1 MSQCPGNAI
10 IPLLQDLQIKRKSA
24 LGITESKEE
33 LIKKERRRHIV
44 RLLLGAVLI
53 LIEVIIFFIVWKEF
67 FNPYIRRPY
76 RFKGNYF
83 LAGIYAVLLLIFGN
97 IYGGMKIGYY
107 KVFDIILSQSVSI
120 IITNAVTYIA
130 VIIPI
135 ATWYLSPVPII
146 IMTLINIGLIIIW
159 SIAANRIFVSAFPPQ
174 RLYFIYGSDED
185 RLAEKFITRPDR
197 YLLCG
202 SEKVEAD
209 HGAGG
214 NTASTACIAEK
225 LAEKC
230 EGYDGVIIGDIS
242 AELRNDL
249 LKQCFVRK
257 IRTYTLPKL
266 TDVILKSSET
276 LHIFDSPVFLNRN
289 HGLTVEQAFVKRCI
303 DIVLS
308 GIALIILSP
317 VFLITAA
324 AIKLEDGGPVFFRQ
338 DRCTI
343 HGRVFSILKFRSMI
357 VGAEKE
363 GISIPAT
370 EKDPRITK
378 VGAFIRATRIDE
390 LPQLVNILKGD
401 MSIVGPRPER
411 VEHVEK
417 YSREI
422 PEFSYRLMVKGGLT
436 GYAQIYGKYNTTAYD
451 KLKLDLMYIQNYSLL
466 LDVELILK
474 TLKIVLTKESTE
486 GFDEKTSEEMGRK

>member
-1 MSQCPGNAI
+1 M
-10 IPLLQDLQIKRKSA
+10 
-24 LGITESKEE
+24 
-33 LIKKERRRHIV
+33 

-53 LIEVIIFFIVWKEF
+53 LIEAIIFFIVWKEF

-83 LAGIYAVLLLIFGN
+83 LAGIYTVLLLIFGN

-135 ATWYLSPVPII
+135 ATWYLSPLPIMG
-146 IMTLINIGLIIIW
+146 MTVINILIIIVW
-159 SIAANRIFVSAFPPQ
+159 SIAANRIFVSSFPPQ
-174 RLYFIYGSDED
+174 RLFLFYGSEED
-185 RLAEKFITRPDR
+185 KLAAKFITRPDR
-197 YLLCG
+197 YKLCG
-202 SEKVEAD
+202 SEKVE
-209 HGAGG
+209 GE
-214 NTASTACIAEK
+214 NFAES
-225 LAEKC
+225 LAKKC
-230 EGYDGVIIGDIS
+230 EAYDGVIIGDIS

-257 IRTYTLPKL
+257 IRTYTLPKI

-289 HGLTVEQAFVKRCI
+289 HGLTAEQAFVKRGM

-308 GIALIILSP
+308 GLALIILSP
-317 VFLITAA
+317 VFLITAL

-343 HGRVFSILKFRSMI
+343 YGRVFSIFKFRSMI

-363 GISIPAT
+363 GVSVPAT

-390 LPQLVNILKGD
+390 LPQLINILKGD

-417 YSREI
+417 YSAEI

-436 GYAQIYGKYNTTAYD
+436 GYAQVYGKYNTTAYD

-466 LDVELILK
+466 LDIELIFK
-474 TLKIVLTKESTE
+474 TIKILFTRESTE
-486 GFDEKTSEEMGRK
+486 GFSEERSEEMGRKD

>member
-1 MSQCPGNAI
+1 M
-10 IPLLQDLQIKRKSA
+10 
-24 LGITESKEE
+24 
-33 LIKKERRRHIV
+33 V

-53 LIEVIIFFIVWKEF
+53 LIEAAIFFIVWKEF

-83 LAGIYAVLLLIFGN
+83 LAGIYTVLLLIFGN
-97 IYGGMKIGYY
+97 IYGGMMIGYY
-107 KVFDIILSQSVSI
+107 KVFDLILSQSVSI

-135 ATWYLSPVPII
+135 ATWYLSPLPLMV
-146 IMTLINIGLIIIW
+146 MTAINILIIIVW
-159 SIAANRIFVSAFPPQ
+159 SITANRIFVKAFPPH
-174 RLYFIYGSDED
+174 RLFLFYGSEED
-185 RLAEKFITRPDR
+185 KLAAKFISRPDR
-197 YLLCG
+197 YVLCG
-202 SEKVEAD
+202 SEKVEGKDLTKAEVTKAD
-209 HGAGG
+209 AAKSELVDGLFE
-214 NTASTACIAEK
+214 NQESSVD
-225 LAEKC
+225 LAESLAKKC
-230 EGYDGVIIGDIS
+230 EAYDGVIIGDIS
-242 AELRNDL
+242 SELRNDL

-257 IRTYTLPKL
+257 IRTYTLPKI

-289 HGLTVEQAFVKRCI
+289 HGLTAEQAFVKRGM

-308 GIALIILSP
+308 GLALIILSP
-317 VFLITAA
+317 VFLITAL

-343 HGRVFSILKFRSMI
+343 YGRVFSIFKFRSMI

-363 GISIPAT
+363 GVSVPAT

-390 LPQLVNILKGD
+390 LPQLINILKGD

-417 YSREI
+417 YSAEI

-436 GYAQIYGKYNTTAYD
+436 GYAQVYGKYNTTAYD
-451 KLKLDLMYIQNYSLL
+451 KLKLDLMYIQNYSLI
-466 LDVELILK
+466 LDIELIFK
-474 TLKIVLTKESTE
+474 TIKILFTRESTE
-486 GFDEKTSEEMGRK
+486 GFSEERSEEMGRKD

>member
-1 MSQCPGNAI
+1 M
-10 IPLLQDLQIKRKSA
+10 
-24 LGITESKEE
+24 
-33 LIKKERRRHIV
+33 

-53 LIEVIIFFIVWKEF
+53 LIEAIIFFIVWKEF

-83 LAGIYAVLLLIFGN
+83 LAGIYTVLLLIFGN

-135 ATWYLSPVPII
+135 ATWYLSPLPIMG
-146 IMTLINIGLIIIW
+146 MTVINILIIIVW
-159 SIAANRIFVSAFPPQ
+159 SIAANRIFVSSFPPQ
-174 RLYFIYGSDED
+174 RLLLFYGSEED
-185 RLAEKFITRPDR
+185 KLAAKFITRPDR
-197 YLLCG
+197 YELCG
-202 SEKVEAD
+202 SEKVE
-209 HGAGG
+209 GE
-214 NTASTACIAEK
+214 NFAES
-225 LAEKC
+225 LAKKC
-230 EGYDGVIIGDIS
+230 EAYDGVIIGDIS

-257 IRTYTLPKL
+257 IRTYTLPKI

-289 HGLTVEQAFVKRCI
+289 HGLTAEQAFVKRGM

-308 GIALIILSP
+308 GLALIILSP
-317 VFLITAA
+317 VFLITAL

-343 HGRVFSILKFRSMI
+343 YGRVFSIFKFRSMI

-363 GISIPAT
+363 GVSAPAT
-370 EKDPRITK
+370 EKDPRITR

-390 LPQLVNILKGD
+390 LPQLINILKGD

-417 YSREI
+417 YSAEI

-436 GYAQIYGKYNTTAYD
+436 GYAQVYGKYNTTAYD

-466 LDVELILK
+466 LDIELIFK
-474 TLKIVLTKESTE
+474 TIKILFTRESTE
-486 GFDEKTSEEMGRK
+486 GFSEERSEEMGRKD